1 MADRWFVVPTEQYEE
16 TNDNGDVTR
25 TKIRPKYSD
34 TDALK
39 GFTGSMISIG
49 MRDPWA
55 VFATAGYDT
64 DYYVVRF
71 YGPSDALDRIASN
84 DDATDLSQVNNTKYW
99 VQVMLNDLL
108 NNDLTADEWV
118 KRFEV
123 KR

>member
-16 TNDNGDVTR
+16 TNDDGEVVASGT
-25 TKIRPKYSD
+25 RPKYSD
-34 TDALK
+34 TDALN
-39 GFTGSMISIG
+39 GFAGNVISIG
-49 MRDPWA
+49 MRDPWT

-64 DYYVVRF
+64 DYYIVRY

-99 VQVMLNDLL
+99 IKVMLNDLL
-108 NNDLTADEWV
+108 DKDLTADEWV

-123 KR
+123 GW